1 MTVEGITN
9 DTALLDNLEDL
20 YPLSPMQQG
29 MLFHSIYSPGSGVYV
44 EQSVFTLAGEF
55 ELAVFER
62 AWQTVVDRHA
72 ILRTSFLWE
81 GLDNPLQA
89 VHRQVALP
97 VVRHDW
103 RGHSAEDRGRQ
114 LDAFLRDDR
123 ARGFVLSQAPLMRL
137 ALIRCADQEYKFVL
151 TRHHIVLDRWSR
163 SLVLRDFIGAYD
175 ALVAGREPILGTARQ
190 YSDYINW
197 LGRQDAAS
205 AERFWRASLAG
216 FPEPT
221 ALAVARKTDCPHEP
235 GNQYADLRTRLSEA
249 DTEKLQAFARQH
261 RLTLNTVAQAAWALL
276 LAHYSGTD
284 DVLFG
289 VSTAGRPADL
299 PGVESIVGLLI
310 NTLPLRVSVPWSS
323 QLVPWLQHVQECQTS
338 LQQYQYSSLLDIHG
352 WSEIPRNHPLFE
364 TIFIFENLPVS
375 ATKTADGALQMRS
388 DRGYGSQTNYPIAVL
403 VMPGTQLSIQ
413 IVFDRSRFD
422 EATIARML
430 SHLGTV
436 LQSIVVAPDQ
446 RVRDVSVLP
455 DHERRQLLGEWNE
468 TNVEYDRGVCIH
480 ALFEAQAAR
489 TPDAVAVVADGA
501 EEGWTYAELN
511 RRANQLARHLQAAG
525 VGPEVPV
532 GIFLERSAD
541 MIVALLG
548 VLKAG
553 GAYVPLDPSHPLERL
568 RFTAKDAR
576 LAIMVTRERLLHVAP
591 VGDTRAICLTRD
603 SEQIARQPTTNVDT
617 VLDASNL
624 AYLIYTSGST
634 GAPKGV
640 QVEHR
645 ALTNLLCAMRVEPG
659 LAADDVLLSI
669 TTLSFD
675 IAALELYLPL
685 IVGARL
691 VIASQDTASDGTR
704 LSQRLIETG
713 ATVMQGTPA
722 TWRMLIEAGWMRAER
737 LRALCGGE
745 SLPRE
750 LADQV
755 LSRVSALW
763 NLYGPTETTIWS
775 AVCRVGATPASVSI
789 GRPIANTQMYILD
802 SHFNP
807 APVGV
812 AGELHIGG
820 DGLARGYVNHPE
832 VTAERFLPN
841 PFSGRQGDRLYR
853 TGDLARY
860 RPDGSIEWLR
870 RVDHQI
876 KLRGFRIELGEIE
889 AVIRSHPGVLETVV
903 VLREDELGDP
913 RVVAYILPADG
924 TTAAAEADRAVL
936 LVPALRRVLA
946 ARLPKHMIPSAFV
959 LIDALPLT
967 ANGKINRRAL
977 PAPDDA
983 RPSLASRYEAPRND
997 AERILAAIWADVLK
1011 LEQIGVLDSFFE
1023 LGGHSLRAMQVISR
1037 VREHFGLELPL
1048 RILFEHPTVAE
1059 LAAAL
1064 AGFEKTDANSSA
1076 AIITSDADRDAADRA
1091 RMVPVSFAQQRL
1103 WFLSRL
1109 EPDGAAYNMSSP
1121 LRVRGPLH
1129 EASLRQTFN
1138 LLLAR
1143 HEVLR
1148 GRFEVVEG
1156 QPVQVI
1162 APRLT
1167 VDLPVVD
1174 LTAWPEA
1181 EREAD
1186 VTRRLRAEA
1195 QRPFDLTQA
1204 PLLRVS
1210 LVRLAPHDHVLLLT
1224 LHHIVSDGWS
1234 MGILLREIA
1243 AIYAATVAARPVA
1256 LPALPIQYAD
1266 FARWQR
1272 GWLQGAVLAEQV
1284 GYWRGQLAGA
1294 PGVLDL
1300 PVARPRPAMQTMH
1313 GALVGRTLSPQVS
1326 RAVTDLSAREG
1337 VTVFMT
1343 LLATFQT
1350 LLYRYSGQED
1360 FVVGSPIAGRDRAET
1375 EGLIGFFVN
1384 SLPLRANL
1392 AGNPSFRELLA
1403 RVKETALGAYAH
1415 QGLPFERMVEEL
1427 QPARSLSYPPIFQ
1440 VMFALQNQPRV
1451 ALTLPGLAI
1460 EPVASAR
1467 DSAKFDLTLFMAERA
1482 GQLSCRLEYNTDL
1495 FAPDTATRL
1504 LQHFEVLLEGVTA
1517 RPQQR
1522 VAALPLLP
1530 AAERERLLTTW
1541 NATAVALPAETGV
1554 HQRVEQQVAR
1564 TADATAVVDAGT
1576 TTTYGELNRRAN
1588 QLAHYLRTLGVG
1600 PEARVGIFME
1610 RSVEMIVALL
1620 GVLKAGGAYV
1630 PLDPTYPPERI
1641 RFSVADAQLAVILT
1655 DARWA
1660 ATLPPS
1666 AARVVSVAA
1675 ARAAGAGLSAAN
1687 PVSDTVAGN
1696 LAYVIYTSGSTGQ
1709 PKGVAITHGSALA
1722 LVDWA
1727 GRTFT
1732 REELRG
1738 VLASTSICFDLSVFE
1753 IFVPLSV
1760 GGTVILAADALQ
1772 LPVVAAQATVTLVN
1786 TVPSAMAELVRIG
1799 LPASVQTVNLAGE
1812 PLRPELV
1819 TQIYRQSAVTRV
1831 VDLYGPTED
1840 TTYSTCAE
1848 RAPDQPA
1855 TIGRPIA
1862 NTRAYILDGLLA
1874 PVPIGVPGELYLGG
1888 AGLARGYV
1896 GRPAATAER
1905 FLPDPFSRAPGQRL
1919 YRTGDIARYAADGT
1933 IEYLGRVDHQVKVRG
1948 YRIELGE
1955 IETVM
1960 GRHPGV
1966 RDTVVLAREDA
1977 PGDIRLV
1984 AYIVPAGSGDVAAT
1998 NGLQSAQVSQWQAIW
2013 DETYRDEA
2021 PAPDPTF
2028 NVIGWNSSYT
2038 GEPIPAQEMK
2048 EWVERTV
2055 ERIASLHPRR
2065 VLEIGCGTGLL
2076 LFRLAPHVE
2085 HYHGTDLS
2093 EKGLDHLRQQLSAF
2107 PERYPNVVL
2116 SRQAAHDFSSLAPA
2130 AYDTVIL
2137 NSVVQYFP
2145 SVDYLV
2151 RVLEGAIA
2159 LVKPGGSIFLGDLRS
2174 LRLLD
2179 AFHASVQVRNAR
2191 PSMTIGELR
2200 RRVQV
2205 KGTQE
2210 KELAIDPGLFD
2221 ALKSHLPSINRVE
2234 VQIKRGRYRNELSKF
2249 RYDVILHVDD
2259 EQIPRVDGP
2268 WLTWQTDVS
2277 SVGAL
2282 CQMLRDT
2289 PLQVLGVA
2297 DLVNAR
2303 VAEDVQAFDVMISDD
2318 APATVGEL
2326 RRTVEEVSMGVAVEP
2341 EDLWA
2346 LGTDLDYDVEL
2357 KWSAGSA
2364 QKMDLV
2370 LRRRGA
2376 PWVELAPLD
2385 RRRKE
2390 LRADEQSWTRY
2401 ANNPLQSEVAR
2412 TLVPQ
2417 LRRGLMEELPE
2428 YMMPSAFML
2437 LDALPLT
2444 ANGKINRRALPAPG
2458 ETRPELES
2466 DYVAPRTKAEELLA
2480 SIWRQVLMLEQ
2491 IGVHDDFFQLGGHSL
2506 LATQVVS
2513 RIRDRMQ
2520 IDLPL
2525 RHLFELPT
2533 IAGLAAAIGEA
2544 QTDPEAA
2551 APLAIT
2557 RSVAGAAA
2565 DLLDNL
2571 DQLTDEQ
2578 VEMLLNEALRDNA
2591 GN

>member
-1 MTVEGITN
+1 MPQG
-9 DTALLDNLEDL
+9 LE
-20 YPLSPMQQG
+20 
-29 MLFHSIYSPGSGVYV
+29 FTPG
-44 EQSVFTLAGEF
+44 
-55 ELAVFER
+55 
-62 AWQTVVDRHA
+62 
-72 ILRTSFLWE
+72 
-81 GLDNPLQA
+81 
-89 VHRQVALP
+89 
-97 VVRHDW
+97 
-103 RGHSAEDRGRQ
+103 
-114 LDAFLRDDR
+114 
-123 ARGFVLSQAPLMRL
+123 
-137 ALIRCADQEYKFVL
+137 
-151 TRHHIVLDRWSR
+151 
-163 SLVLRDFIGAYD
+163 
-175 ALVAGREPILGTARQ
+175 
-190 YSDYINW
+190 
-197 LGRQDAAS
+197 
-205 AERFWRASLAG
+205 
-216 FPEPT
+216 
-221 ALAVARKTDCPHEP
+221 
-235 GNQYADLRTRLSEA
+235 
-249 DTEKLQAFARQH
+249 EK
-261 RLTLNTVAQAAWALL
+261 
-276 LAHYSGTD
+276 
-284 DVLFG
+284 
-289 VSTAGRPADL
+289 
-299 PGVESIVGLLI
+299 
-310 NTLPLRVSVPWSS
+310 RV
-323 QLVPWLQHVQECQTS
+323 
-338 LQQYQYSSLLDIHG
+338 
-352 WSEIPRNHPLFE
+352 
-364 TIFIFENLPVS
+364 
-375 ATKTADGALQMRS
+375 
-388 DRGYGSQTNYPIAVL
+388 
-403 VMPGTQLSIQ
+403 
-413 IVFDRSRFD
+413 
-422 EATIARML
+422 
-430 SHLGTV
+430 
-436 LQSIVVAPDQ
+436 
-446 RVRDVSVLP
+446 
-455 DHERRQLLGEWNE
+455 
-468 TNVEYDRGVCIH
+468 
-480 ALFEAQAAR
+480 
-489 TPDAVAVVADGA
+489 
-501 EEGWTYAELN
+501 
-511 RRANQLARHLQAAG
+511 QLA
-525 VGPEVPV
+525 
-532 GIFLERSAD
+532 D
-541 MIVALLG
+541 M
-548 VLKAG
+548 
-553 GAYVPLDPSHPLERL
+553 
-568 RFTAKDAR
+568 
-576 LAIMVTRERLLHVAP
+576 
-591 VGDTRAICLTRD
+591 
-603 SEQIARQPTTNVDT
+603 
-617 VLDASNL
+617 
-624 AYLIYTSGST
+624 
-634 GAPKGV
+634 
-640 QVEHR
+640 
-645 ALTNLLCAMRVEPG
+645 
-659 LAADDVLLSI
+659 
-669 TTLSFD
+669 
-675 IAALELYLPL
+675 
-685 IVGARL
+685 
-691 VIASQDTASDGTR
+691 
-704 LSQRLIETG
+704 
-713 ATVMQGTPA
+713 
-722 TWRMLIEAGWMRAER
+722 
-737 LRALCGGE
+737 LRA
-745 SLPRE
+745 
-750 LADQV
+750 
-755 LSRVSALW
+755 
-763 NLYGPTETTIWS
+763 
-775 AVCRVGATPASVSI
+775 
-789 GRPIANTQMYILD
+789 
-802 SHFNP
+802 
-807 APVGV
+807 
-812 AGELHIGG
+812 
-820 DGLARGYVNHPE
+820 
-832 VTAERFLPN
+832 
-841 PFSGRQGDRLYR
+841 
-853 TGDLARY
+853 
-860 RPDGSIEWLR
+860 
-870 RVDHQI
+870 
-876 KLRGFRIELGEIE
+876 K
-889 AVIRSHPGVLETVV
+889 
-903 VLREDELGDP
+903 
-913 RVVAYILPADG
+913 
-924 TTAAAEADRAVL
+924 
-936 LVPALRRVLA
+936 
-946 ARLPKHMIPSAFV
+946 
-959 LIDALPLT
+959 
-967 ANGKINRRAL
+967 
-977 PAPDDA
+977 
-983 RPSLASRYEAPRND
+983 
-997 AERILAAIWADVLK
+997 
-1011 LEQIGVLDSFFE
+1011 
-1023 LGGHSLRAMQVISR
+1023 
-1037 VREHFGLELPL
+1037 
-1048 RILFEHPTVAE
+1048 
-1059 LAAAL
+1059 
-1064 AGFEKTDANSSA
+1064 
-1076 AIITSDADRDAADRA
+1076 ADRA

-1121 LRVRGPLH
+1121 LRVRGPLD

-1998 NGLQSAQVSQWQAIW
+1998 NGS
-2013 DETYRDEA
+2013 
-2021 PAPDPTF
+2021 
-2028 NVIGWNSSYT
+2028 
-2038 GEPIPAQEMK
+2038 
-2048 EWVERTV
+2048 
-2055 ERIASLHPRR
+2055 
-2065 VLEIGCGTGLL
+2065 
-2076 LFRLAPHVE
+2076 
-2085 HYHGTDLS
+2085 
-2093 EKGLDHLRQQLSAF
+2093 LSAGLTALLKRTL
-2107 PERYPNVVL
+2107 PAYMVP
-2116 SRQAAHDFSSLAPA
+2116 AHF
-2130 AYDTVIL
+2130 V
-2137 NSVVQYFP
+2137 
-2145 SVDYLV
+2145 
-2151 RVLEGAIA
+2151 
-2159 LVKPGGSIFLGDLRS
+2159 
-2174 LRLLD
+2174 LLD
-2179 AFHASVQVRNAR
+2179 AFPLTPN
-2191 PSMTIGELR
+2191 G
-2200 RRVQV
+2200 
-2205 KGTQE
+2205 K
-2210 KELAIDPGLFD
+2210 ID
-2221 ALKSHLPSINRVE
+2221 R
-2234 VQIKRGRYRNELSKF
+2234 
-2249 RYDVILHVDD
+2249 
-2259 EQIPRVDGP
+2259 
-2268 WLTWQTDVS
+2268 
-2277 SVGAL
+2277 GAL
-2282 CQMLRDT
+2282 GAPDRSMRPVTQSRVAPRDEMET
-2289 PLQVLGVA
+2289 QLAAIWARVLGV
-2297 DLVNAR
+2297 DSVG
-2303 VAEDVQAFDVMISDD
+2303 VDD
-2318 APATVGEL
+2318 TYFE
-2326 RRTVEEVSMGVAVEP
+2326 
-2341 EDLWA
+2341 
-2346 LGTDLDYDVEL
+2346 
-2357 KWSAGSA
+2357 
-2364 QKMDLV
+2364 
-2370 LRRRGA
+2370 
-2376 PWVELAPLD
+2376 
-2385 RRRKE
+2385 
-2390 LRADEQSWTRY
+2390 
-2401 ANNPLQSEVAR
+2401 
-2412 TLVPQ
+2412 
-2417 LRRGLMEELPE
+2417 
-2428 YMMPSAFML
+2428 
-2437 LDALPLT
+2437 
-2444 ANGKINRRALPAPG
+2444 
-2458 ETRPELES
+2458 
-2466 DYVAPRTKAEELLA
+2466 
-2480 SIWRQVLMLEQ
+2480 
-2491 IGVHDDFFQLGGHSL
+2491 LGGHSL
-2506 LATQVVS
+2506 LAVRLMSDIEHALGQKIPLVS
-2513 RIRDRMQ
+2513 
-2520 IDLPL
+2520 
-2525 RHLFELPT
+2525 LFQGGT
-2533 IAGLAAAIGEA
+2533 ISALAAILRRGVTSIAWPTVVEIQPGGAKPALFCVSPPNVNALGYRSLARYLGPEQPVYGLQAQYPEDMRGEHSQAVVDELAAEYLEAMRAVQPAGPYQLLGQCRGAHIAFEIARRLNAEGQQTALVGILDTWVMENTLNALWYLKYSLSKLVSQGRKTMVNGIARILKPRPAGRDSATPKRDPAPEVYFPGAGFVPKTYSGRLAVFRARKQPRYRVRDKTLGWGTLVAGGVEVYVVPGIHSDVLSEPHVQSLADAISKCLL
-2544 QTDPEAA
+2544 PEPAA
-2551 APLAIT
+2551 TPLAT
-2557 RSVAGAAA
+2557 AALQ
-2565 DLLDNL
+2565 DSTWL
-2571 DQLTDEQ
+2571 
-2578 VEMLLNEALRDNA
+2578 
-2591 GN
+2591 G